1 MVRAASACKLPLA
14 MDRGRGKWVAAILFV
29 NRFMRATMSEELS
42 EAKKRLLYRAKY
54 RGFKEADIVVGKFAE
69 KHLGGLTDEETEEFR
84 LLLEVPDQ
92 ELYGWIIGR
101 EEAPDNYKGS
111 VLTKM
116 QAFDVAAEMPR

>member
-1 MVRAASACKLPLA
+1 
-14 MDRGRGKWVAAILFV
+14 
-29 NRFMRATMSEELS
+29 MSEELS
-42 EAKKRLLYRAKY
+42 DEKKRLLYRAKY

-69 KHLGGLTDEETEEFR
+69 KHLAGLSEEETEEFR

-101 EEAPDNYKGS
+101 AEAPDNYKGP
-111 VLTKM
+111 VLEKM